1 VESTTKSDAVKVDD
15 DDTLA
20 ENMGNEKGTT
30 DVARDK
36 FNATAL
42 PVVFLEDNDNTG
54 RRRPLT
60 LSTGIAFDA
69 SLSPPAPY
77 PFHLA
82 GAVRG

>member
-1 VESTTKSDAVKVDD
+1 MTKSDAIKAYD
-15 DDTLA
+15 DDTLV

-42 PVVFLEDNDNTG
+42 PVVLLEDNDNA
-54 RRRPLT
+54 RRRSPLT
-60 LSTGIAFDA
+60 LSTGITFD
-69 SLSPPAPY
+69 SSPPPAPY
-77 PFHLA
+77 PFRLT